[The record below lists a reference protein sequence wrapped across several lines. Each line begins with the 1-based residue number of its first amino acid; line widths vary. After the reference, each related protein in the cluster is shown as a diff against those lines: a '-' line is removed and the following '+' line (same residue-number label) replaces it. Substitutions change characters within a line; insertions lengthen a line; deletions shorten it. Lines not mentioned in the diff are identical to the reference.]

1 MIGMVRLR
9 DKPNQRGRYPPPP
22 FMASWRNG
30 RRAGL
35 RDQCPKRREG
45 SNPSEAT
52 DKEESTIYLVGSSL
66 YLKHKR
72 PPESLWGITPCF
84 KYRKLTIENKSPT
97 GAHRS
102 PQKHV
107 GGRQHGQHPTRSSYD
122 RYAKRVHA
130 GKPITGNNKIIDEGP
145 CAAL

>member
-1 MIGMVRLR
+1 MIGTVRLR
-9 DKPNQRGRYPPPP
+9 DKPNQRGRYSP

-52 DKEESTIYLVGSSL
+52 SKEESTIYLVGSSL

-84 KYRKLTIENKSPT
+84 KYKKAYDRKQKP
-97 GAHRS
+97 HRS